1 MFRRASNTTLIILGA
16 GLSACAESPTQPS
29 LAPAARAAAA
39 AAPRWEAIRLANY
52 PGEATAI
59 NSQGQVVGFYS
70 APNGTRGF
78 VWSNGDLRHVGTLGG
93 TNARPLAI
101 NESGQVVGGS
111 STASGQFHAFLWQ
124 KGTMRDLGTLGAERS
139 FATAIEAG
147 GRIAGYTEA
156 LDGTTLGFIHEN
168 GTMKRLAGLDQGFSI
183 AYDIDNVG
191 RVTGV
196 YGSPDAPRAFRWV
209 AGQVRDLGSL
219 GGGTGTGYALG
230 PNGKVVGET
239 SGADGAQRAY
249 LWQNGRMMD
258 LGDLGGGHAGARS
271 ISGLQHVTGWS
282 VSADGVGRSF
292 LWKGGA
298 MSPIGPGQGN
308 GVNRDGWVAGIWN
321 IGGRQFPVL
330 WRRRSEPP
338 PPPNVTIGTSFFVSE
353 QNWSV
358 DPAVDTVAV
367 GQEMTWTWMTG
378 PAVSHSV
385 QSVGKPNFPSSPLTG
400 GVGTTH
406 KVKFTAPGVYLY
418 NCVAHPG
425 NMKGRVVVR

>member
-1 MFRRASNTTLIILGA
+1 MFRRADNTTLIILGA

-93 TNARPLAI
+93 TNARPLAVQRVRPGRRRVLDR
-101 NESGQVVGGS
+101 EQPVPRLPLAEGDHARPRHAWRRR
-111 STASGQFHAFLWQ
+111 ASRPRSRPEAAS
-124 KGTMRDLGTLGAERS
+124 RATLK
-139 FATAIEAG
+139 
-147 GRIAGYTEA
+147 A
-156 LDGTTLGFIHEN
+156 LDGTTLAFIHEN

-183 AYDIDNVG
+183 AYDIDNMG

-230 PNGKVVGET
+230 PNGQVVGET
-239 SGADGAQRAY
+239 SGADGAQRSGTS
-249 LWQNGRMMD
+249 GRTAGLMD
-258 LGDLGGGHAGARS
+258 LGDLGGEVGGTTRIAAAFSTSPDGASRR
-271 ISGLQHVTGWS
+271 TG
-282 VSADGVGRSF
+282 SADPFSG
-292 LWKGGA
+292 KAEA

-330 WRRRSEPP
+330 WRRTSEPP

-367 GQEMTWTWMTG
+367 GQAMTWTWMTG
-378 PAVSHSV
+378 P
-385 QSVGKPNFPSSPLTG
+385 G
-400 GVGTTH
+400 GVAQRAISG
-406 KVKFTAPGVYLY
+406 
-418 NCVAHPG
+418 
-425 NMKGRVVVR
+425 